1 MQRARRKLQPPCG
14 RLGRAMIFSRPSHPK
29 ESAVNKQ
36 DLVDAVA
43 KRLDIT
49 KARASQ
55 ITELFFAEDGILASE
70 LRRGGKIAISGF
82 GNFETRTRAAREG
95 RNPRT
100 GKTIMLKAS
109 TVPAF
114 RAAKALRELV
124 NRKR

>member
-1 MQRARRKLQPPCG
+1 M
-14 RLGRAMIFSRPSHPK
+14 
-29 ESAVNKQ
+29 NKQ

>member
-1 MQRARRKLQPPCG
+1 M
-14 RLGRAMIFSRPSHPK
+14 
-29 ESAVNKQ
+29 NKQ

-49 KARASQ
+49 KARAGE
-55 ITELFFAEDGILASE
+55 ITEVFFAPGGIIATE
-70 LRRGGKIAISGF
+70 LRRGGKVTISGF
-82 GNFETRTRAAREG
+82 GNFESRTRAAREG